1 MHSMKTMLKQNFGRS
16 SLILLTLLTMA
27 GCASVPLDGPRT
39 ATQAL
44 TDTGDTFLA
53 EESALWRDGQLQDNG
68 FYPLT
73 EGKDAF
79 GARLTLM
86 SEAEVG
92 IDAQYFMMKSDNA
105 GLVFTDKLLEA
116 ADRGVR
122 VRLLMDDI
130 FTTVDDD
137 YYSFMNGHP
146 NVEVRI
152 FNPISRKGLYV
163 FNYLGHFSLANRRM
177 HNKSFIVDNQAAIV
191 GGRNIAV
198 EYFQLETT
206 GEFMDFDMLVTGP
219 VVGDVSREF
228 DRYWNHEL
236 AIPME
241 ALDKALD
248 QEEMQK
254 GRAMVRGLMVE
265 AGDSVYADATHSPLM
280 RQFSRDELDPYMA
293 EARMIV
299 DDPGKLLVKVS
310 EGEDERI
317 VATEIAKVLSQA
329 KRQIII
335 FTPYFIPGKNGMALL
350 KQIRDKGV
358 EIVLVTNSLASN
370 NHTSVHSAYSTYR
383 KDLLDMGV
391 QLWEARVDAVQL
403 TVDSDDTTLKDPLT
417 LHTKGILV
425 DRELVFVGSLNLD
438 PRSIDINTEMG
449 ILIESGEMVSLMT
462 DGALAHIPTFAYR
475 LSLNDEGKIHWHA
488 MIDGEEVVETHEPQ
502 TTAWR
507 RFTAWFLKIMP
518 EQQL

>member
-1 MHSMKTMLKQNFGRS
+1 M
-16 SLILLTLLTMA
+16 
-27 GCASVPLDGPRT
+27 
-39 ATQAL
+39 
-44 TDTGDTFLA
+44 
-53 EESALWRDGQLQDNG
+53 WRDGQLQDNG

-79 GARLTLM
+79 GSRLTLM
-86 SEAEVG
+86 DVAEVG
-92 IDAQYFMMKSDNA
+92 IDAQYFLMKPDDA

-116 ADRGVR
+116 AERGVR

-130 FTTVDDD
+130 FTTVDDN
-137 YYSFMNGHP
+137 YYSFMNAHP
-146 NVEVRI
+146 NVQVRI
-152 FNPISRKGLYV
+152 FNPISRKGVYA

-219 VVGDVSREF
+219 VVGEVSREF

-241 ALDKALD
+241 ALDKAPD
-248 QEEMQK
+248 QEAIQQAWALLREE
-254 GRAMVRGLMVE
+254 MVE
-265 AGDSVYADATHSPLM
+265 AGDTVYADSIHSPLM
-280 RQFSRDELDPYMA
+280 RQFSEDELDPFMA
-293 EARMIV
+293 DARVIV
-299 DDPGKLLVKVS
+299 DDPNKLLVKVS

-317 VATEIAKVLSQA
+317 VATEIGKVLRQA

-335 FTPYFIPGKNGMALL
+335 FTPYFIPGKDGMALIE
-350 KQIRDKGV
+350 QIRDKGV
-358 EIVLVTNSLASN
+358 EIILVTNSLASN
-370 NHTSVHSAYSTYR
+370 NHTSVHSAYSSYR

-391 QLWEARVDAVQL
+391 QLWEARVDAAQI
-403 TVDSDDTTLKDPLT
+403 TVHADDTTLKDPLT

-425 DRELVFVGSLNLD
+425 DSEQVFVGSLNLD

-449 ILIESGEMVSLMT
+449 ILINSSEMVSLMT
-462 DGALAHIPTFAYR
+462 DSALLEIPTFAYR
-475 LSLNDEGKIHWHA
+475 LSLSDEGKIRWHA
-488 MIDGEEVVETHEPQ
+488 TIDGEEVVETHEPQ
-502 TTAWR
+502 TTGWR

-518 EQQL
+518 EKQL